1 MQILHN
7 WIETVFTVINH
18 NYSYLIDHSG
28 IFVTAMGDDE
38 STPTA
43 PRRKATS
50 ATTTSSASKS
60 GSGSQQEREKA
71 RSARS
76 GSR

>member
-1 MQILHN
+1 MITQILL
-7 WIETVFTVINH
+7 TTQA
-18 NYSYLIDHSG
+18 LLT
-28 IFVTAMGDDE
+28 FVTAMGDDE